1 MSMVLG
7 WRGSTSRGTNVQKW
21 IDPILLVVATGCL
34 FAGLEYE
41 FWTMGRYVFGG
52 IAAVTYFTVAVRAF
66 RR

>member
-1 MSMVLG
+1 M
-7 WRGSTSRGTNVQKW
+7 QKW
-21 IDPILLVVATGCL
+21 IDPILLVVATVCL

-41 FWTMGRYVFGG
+41 FGTTGRYIFGA